1 MLGEV
6 ATLPLAILLSLALV
20 ASGMSCGTAPGVT
33 SPGASAA
40 SDLLVIP
47 VDDSAPSL
55 ASVASA
61 SAPSSSPRSP
71 PRTTAIAWLTSER
84 DARDRARQQ
93 NVPLLVYVRAS
104 WAAPCIAME
113 RDAWIDPR
121 VVAAARRF
129 VPLQLDVTDAD
140 ENAELYAQ
148 RYGVDR
154 LPEILVVDPAGR
166 TLATSGAR
174 TSADSLAAF
183 LRDVGGE

>member
-1 MLGEV
+1 VLREV
-6 ATLPLAILLSLALV
+6 ATSRCASLLSLALV
-20 ASGMSCGTAPGVT
+20 ASGMGCGTAPGLT
-33 SPGASAA
+33 APGVSAA
-40 SDLLVIP
+40 SNLLVIP

-61 SAPSSSPRSP
+61 SAPSSSPRSS
-71 PRTTAIAWLTSER
+71 PRSTAIAWMTSER

-93 NVPLLVYVRAS
+93 NLPLLVYVRAS

-121 VVAAARRF
+121 VVEATRRF
-129 VPLQLDVTDAD
+129 VPLQLDVTEAD

-154 LPEILVVDPAGR
+154 MPEILVVDPAGR

-183 LRDVGGE
+183 LRDVSGE